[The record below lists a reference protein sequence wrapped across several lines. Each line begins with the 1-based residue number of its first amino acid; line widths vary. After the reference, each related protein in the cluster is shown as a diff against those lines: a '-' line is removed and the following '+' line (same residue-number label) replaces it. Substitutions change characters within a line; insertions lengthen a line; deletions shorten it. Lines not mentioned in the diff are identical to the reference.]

1 LSLTSMTGYG
11 RASSARGALTADA
24 EARSVNG
31 RFCQVRCRL
40 PSDLM
45 RLEPRMDAL
54 VRKAV
59 TRGTVDVHVRVR
71 SGKEK
76 TLPRVNTRV
85 LTVYRDA
92 LEKIGGGDA
101 AALLSLPGVIST
113 SEDEPSERTLDS
125 VVMVAVRGALDKMT
139 KARVAEGKR
148 LRTAI
153 RRELTALR
161 RHLGVIRR
169 LAPAS
174 VKASHAAMRKRVD
187 ALLTGSTLPADDP
200 GLLREMALLADKR
213 DITEEIDRLDSHLV
227 ALAEAL
233 DDEGAVGRQLDF
245 LLQEIGR
252 EVNTIGSK
260 ANDARITER
269 VVRCKSGVE
278 RLREQAA
285 NIE

>member
-1 LSLTSMTGYG
+1 MTGYG
-11 RASSARGALTADA
+11 RASSARGALSADA

-31 RFCQVRCRL
+31 RFLAVRCRL

-45 RLEPRMDAL
+45 RLEPRVDAL
-54 VRKAV
+54 VRKSV
-59 TRGTVDVHVRVR
+59 VRGSVDVHVRVR

-85 LTVYRDA
+85 LSVYRDA
-92 LEKIGGGDA
+92 LKKMGGGEP
-101 AALLSLPGVIST
+101 AALLGLPGVIS
-113 SEDEPSERTLDS
+113 SAQPEPSESAVER
-125 VVMVAVRGALDKMT
+125 VVMDAARDAVKKMT
-139 KARVAEGKR
+139 TARAAEGRR
-148 LRTAI
+148 LRTAL

-161 RHLGVIRR
+161 RHIAVVRR

-174 VKASHAAMRKRVD
+174 VKQSHLAMQKRV
-187 ALLTGSTLPADDP
+187 ATLLAGTEVPANEP
-200 GLLREMALLADKR
+200 GLLRELAMLADKR
-213 DITEEIDRLDSHLV
+213 DITEEVDRLDSHLV
-227 ALAEAL
+227 AMADAL
-233 DDEGAVGRQLDF
+233 DDKGAVGRQLDF

-260 ANDARITER
+260 VNDARIAER

>member
-1 LSLTSMTGYG
+1 MTGYG
-11 RASSARGALTADA
+11 RASSARGPLTADA

-45 RLEPRMDAL
+45 RLEPRLDAL
-54 VRKAV
+54 VRKVVA
-59 TRGTVDVHVRVR
+59 RGTVDVHVRVR

-76 TLPRVNTRV
+76 TLPHVNTRV

-92 LEKIGGGDA
+92 LKKLGGGDA
-101 AALLSLPGVIST
+101 AGLLGLPGVIST
-113 SEDEPSERTLDS
+113 SQPEPSERTLDS
-125 VVMVAVRGALDKMT
+125 VVMVAVRGAIDKMT
-139 KARVAEGKR
+139 EARAAEGKR
-148 LRTAI
+148 LRIVI
-153 RRELTALR
+153 RRELTSLR

-174 VKASHAAMRKRVD
+174 VKQSHAAMHKRVG
-187 ALLTGSTLPADDP
+187 ALLSGSQLPSDDP
-200 GLLREMALLADKR
+200 GLLRELALLADKR

-227 ALAEAL
+227 AMAEAL
-233 DDEGAVGRQLDF
+233 DDDGAVGRQLDF

-278 RLREQAA
+278 HLREQAA